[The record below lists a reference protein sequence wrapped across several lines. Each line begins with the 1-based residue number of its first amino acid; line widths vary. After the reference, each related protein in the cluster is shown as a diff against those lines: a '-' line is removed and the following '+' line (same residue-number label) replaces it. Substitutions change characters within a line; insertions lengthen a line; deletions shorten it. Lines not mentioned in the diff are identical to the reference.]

1 MSMAP
6 SFDFV
11 NVSNAPGLG
20 PKEAKQMRGHITK
33 TNFAKRR
40 QRLGQQKKAANTAQ
54 YSSPSSALITLDE
67 RQLRH
72 ELKPV
77 AHSLLIRMVEP
88 TYSPVEYCKMLIKQF
103 WM

>member
-1 MSMAP
+1 MAP
-6 SFDFV
+6 SFTFV

-40 QRLGQQKKAANTAQ
+40 QRLGQQKKKENTAQ
-54 YSSPSSALITLDE
+54 HSSPSSVLVELDE

-72 ELKPV
+72 ELRPV
-77 AHSLLIRMVEP
+77 AHSSLIRTVEP

-103 WM
+103 RL